1 MRVLSEIQPEEL
13 PYDLTEEVSVKSDGL
28 PIAYR
33 KMPRGTFAL
42 LHPMRATKIGLAMWV
57 GRQLLG
63 RRR

>member
-1 MRVLSEIQPEEL
+1 M
-13 PYDLTEEVSVKSDGL
+13 VKGIAKA
-28 PIAYR
+28 IAYR

>member
-1 MRVLSEIQPEEL
+1 M
-13 PYDLTEEVSVKSDGL
+13 VKGIAKA
-28 PIAYR
+28 IAYR

-42 LHPMRATKIGLAMWV
+42 LHPMRATKLGLAMWV

>member
-1 MRVLSEIQPEEL
+1 M
-13 PYDLTEEVSVKSDGL
+13 VKG
-28 PIAYR
+28 IAKAVAYR

>member
-1 MRVLSEIQPEEL
+1 M
-13 PYDLTEEVSVKSDGL
+13 VKGIAKA
-28 PIAYR
+28 IAYR

-63 RRR
+63 RRK